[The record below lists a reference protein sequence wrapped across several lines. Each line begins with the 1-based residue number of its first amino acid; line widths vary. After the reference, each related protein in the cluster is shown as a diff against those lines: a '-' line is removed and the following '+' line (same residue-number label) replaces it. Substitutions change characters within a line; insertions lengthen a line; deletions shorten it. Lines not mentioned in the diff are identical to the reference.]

1 MLLLGQIFYSS
12 LMLEYL
18 LLLLSRYEGY
28 LDVLLALAPRVPVGG
43 FMVMDDYHCVD
54 G

>member
-1 MLLLGQIFYSS
+1 
-12 LMLEYL
+12 MLEYL